1 MRSILALALL
11 VTALGA
17 APAQAGSGGTTL
29 PIEQAPYIAWL
40 GARCTGTLISPTRI
54 LTAAHCLD
62 GQDIAD
68 AQVLVGIDGSTVTSG
83 ARKLAVPVR
92 GYSVHPKYKLSFP
105 FAHKSPQNAIA
116 VNDIGLILLAKPVTT
131 IAPVRLAGS
140 ADGALEAAGG
150 AVSILGYGI
159 TGLETPGVPTPLQQ
173 EALTLISSGDCG
185 TSYPNSISATML
197 CTADHVHQA
206 APFTMRCPGDSG
218 APVIAPTPGGPGP
231 SARPVIAQ
239 PPGRPVQ
246 LGVTSWGA
254 EVKDVRCGQAPLP
267 DVAMR
272 VSSFAAFINQP
283 KPVIAPHAAGHGH
296 IRIVG
301 LGRVGHTVT
310 CKAPKFTGAPLK
322 LSYEW
327 SVGTS
332 SGGSRVIPGA
342 HGAKLKITDKIY
354 KSAGPPAGR
363 YAFCSASARNA
374 GGSVGTGLA
383 SVRLKK

>member
-1 MRSILALALL
+1 MRSILALTLF

-40 GARCTGTLISPTRI
+40 GGRCTGTLISPTRI

-68 AQVLVGIDGSTVTSG
+68 ARVLVGIDPHKSG
-83 ARKLAVPVR
+83 ALKLAVPVR

-116 VNDIGLILLAKPVTT
+116 VNDVGLILLAKPVTT

-140 ADGALEAAGG
+140 GDGALEAAGG
-150 AVSILGYGI
+150 AASILGYGI
-159 TGLETPGVPTPLQQ
+159 TGLETPGVPTPLRQ
-173 EALTLISSGDCG
+173 EALTLISSGDCA
-185 TSYPNSISATML
+185 TSYPNAISASML

-206 APFTMRCPGDSG
+206 APFTMACPGDSG
-218 APVIAPTPGGPGP
+218 G
-231 SARPVIAQ
+231 PVIAQ
-239 PPGRPVQ
+239 TPGGPVQ

-254 EVKDVRCGQAPLP
+254 EVKDVECGQAPLP

-272 VSSFAAFINQP
+272 VSSFAAFINQS

-310 CKAPKFTGAPLK
+310 CKAPKLTGAPLK

-332 SGGSRVIPGA
+332 SGGIRVIPGA

-354 KSAGPPAGR
+354 KSAGPPAAR

-383 SVRLKK
+383 AV